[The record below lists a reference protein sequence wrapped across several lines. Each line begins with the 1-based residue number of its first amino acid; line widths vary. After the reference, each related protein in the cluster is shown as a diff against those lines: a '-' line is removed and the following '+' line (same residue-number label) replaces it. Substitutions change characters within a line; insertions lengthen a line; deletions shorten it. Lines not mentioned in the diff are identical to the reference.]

1 MDLIMDIAQ
10 INFPINDN
18 DGDKLMAPLLIQ
30 KELCAEFG
38 GCTAYDGAGSWVSD
52 DGKLYAEPVKII
64 QTAFKNNYKNRLFLK
79 NLVKKYGKLSKQEA
93 VYLSINNKA
102 DIINIK

>member
-1 MDLIMDIAQ
+1 MDIAQ
-10 INFPINDN
+10 INFPVNDN
-18 DGDKLMAPLLIQ
+18 DGVKLKTPLLIQ
-30 KELCAEFG
+30 KELCKQFG
-38 GCTAYDGAGSWVSD
+38 GCTAYDGAGSWVNS

-102 DIINIK
+102 NIIDIK

>member
-18 DGDKLMAPLLIQ
+18 DGAKLMAPLLIQ

-64 QTAFKNNYKNRLFLK
+64 QTAFKNNSKNRLFLK
-79 NLVKKYGKLSKQEA
+79 NRFEFVSCLSMENFKNNKQKKYSSRTQ
-93 VYLSINNKA
+93 I
-102 DIINIK
+102 

>member
-1 MDLIMDIAQ
+1 MDIAQ

-18 DGDKLMAPLLIQ
+18 DGVKLKAPLLIQ
-30 KELCAEFG
+30 KELCAQFG
-38 GCTAYDGAGSWVSD
+38 GCTAYDGAGSWINER
-52 DGKLYAEPVKII
+52 GTLYAEPFKII
-64 QTAFKNNYKNRLFLK
+64 QTAFKNNSKNRLFLK

-102 DIINIK
+102 SIIDIK

>member
-1 MDLIMDIAQ
+1 MDIAQ

-18 DGDKLMAPLLIQ
+18 DGVKLKTPLLIQ
-30 KELCAEFG
+30 KELCKQFG
-38 GCTAYDGAGSWVSD
+38 GCTAYDGAGSWVNEH
-52 DGKLYAEPVKII
+52 GKLYAEPVKII
-64 QTAFKNNYKNRLFLK
+64 QTAFKNNSKNRLFLK
-79 NLVKKYGKLSKQEA
+79 NLVKKYGRISKQEA